1 MRIILKTALSLAL
14 LAFLSVG
21 QTSYVNAS
29 VLGFDDIDDIDPG
42 AFGTI
47 PDGYGGFNW
56 SNLGFRNNSD
66 DAGGYP
72 GGTVSGDYTAF
83 NLFGDVAAVGPGTFD
98 FNSAYLA
105 AAWRNNLSINVRGLL
120 DGDVIYNETV
130 VAQYGTE
137 KGSSAVEFV
146 FNFIGI
152 DQLIFDSF
160 GGTDADSNDGGSG
173 THFALDNFT
182 FNNSTA
188 VPEPTSLMLWGSGL
202 GIVCFVRR
210 RKRS

>member
-1 MRIILKTALSLAL
+1 MRIILKTALGLAL
-14 LAFLSVG
+14 LATLSIG

-29 VLGFDDIDDIDPG
+29 VLGFDDIAVLDPG
-42 AFGTI
+42 GVAFI
-47 PDGYGGFNW
+47 PDGYAGFNW

-72 GGTVSGDYTAF
+72 GATVSGDYTAF
-83 NLFGDVAAVGPGTFD
+83 NLFGRVAAVGTSTFD

-105 AAWRNNLSINVRGLL
+105 AAWNNNLSITVRGLL
-120 DGDVIYNETV
+120 DGDVLYEQTV
-130 VAQYGTE
+130 VAQYGTAR
-137 KGSSAVEFV
+137 GSSAVEFV
-146 FNFIGI
+146 FDFIGI
-152 DQLIFDSF
+152 DQLVFDSF

-173 THFALDNFT
+173 TQFALDNFT
-182 FNNSTA
+182 FNNSSA